1 MGKKLVIVESPA
13 KARTIKGF
21 LGSDF
26 EVLASIG
33 HIRDL
38 AENRKELP
46 VDLQKKPWAD
56 FSVNMDD
63 GDFEPLYFVPK
74 DKAVQVKKLRDA
86 LKGADTLVLATD
98 EDREGES
105 ISWHLL
111 EVLKPKKGTVIQ
123 RIAFHEITKD
133 AIRRALENPRK
144 IDDNLVRAQEARRVL
159 DRLYGYGISPVIWKI
174 SKGKR
179 LSVGRVQTPAVK
191 LIVEREIERRNFRSA
206 SYWDVK
212 AKLAAGNLPFEAT
225 LQSINGKRIAA
236 GKEDFDSATGQLK
249 AKDRILVDE
258 ATAKR
263 LADVGGKSQPWTVVE
278 IESHPEQRKPYPP
291 FMTSTL
297 QQEANRKLGMSA
309 DRTMRIAQDLY
320 EGIDGI
326 GIEGGLITYMRT
338 DSLALSD
345 QAVAQARGWI
355 EAEYGS
361 EFLPDKPNRYVSK
374 VNNAQEAHEAIR
386 PSDVGRTPE
395 QIRRALGAKFADH
408 AKLYDLIWK
417 RTMASQM
424 KPAQLEITT
433 AKIDVDAAG
442 DNLSFGASGKTI
454 RFAGFLRAYV
464 EGSDDPEVALED
476 QEKVLPAMQ
485 QGEVVKALA
494 VEAAGHETKPPA
506 RYTDASLVR
515 ALEERGI
522 GRPSTYAATIKTI
535 VDRGYVNKKGRELVP
550 TFLAFYVTEFMNG
563 EFEQLSDLGFTAE
576 MDEELDAIAN
586 GRQDWKGYLKSFYYG
601 GNGTVGLKPLI
612 EQKDKNVKV
621 PVFPLGEHPE
631 TGEPIEV
638 RNGLKGFFLTC
649 GDRTASV
656 PDDIAPADLTV
667 ERALQL
673 FDQKAAGPQVIGVHP
688 TSGRNLVLIK
698 SPKGEFIKVEQTE
711 DEIKAK
717 AKAEWVSI
725 PPKVSAADL
734 TQEDLNALC
743 TLPRKLGTLEG
754 EPVIAG
760 IGRYGPYVAKGKEY
774 RNVDDWRKVLTI
786 DLSGAEELFAQPKT
800 TKGGQAAKGAAL
812 KEFGDLPGAAGPVRI
827 LGGWYGPYVTDGKT
841 NASLPKG
848 ADPNSVTPEEAMAL
862 LQARRDAPPSPR
874 KKFTKR
880 RKG

>member
-13 KARTIKGF
+13 KAKTIKGF
-21 LGSDF
+21 LGSDY

-38 AENRKELP
+38 AENKKELP
-46 VDLQKKPWAD
+46 VEHQKKPWAD
-56 FSVNMDD
+56 FSVDVDNE
-63 GDFEPLYFVPK
+63 FEPIYVVPK
-74 DKAVQVKKLRDA
+74 EKSAQVKKLREA
-86 LKGADTLVLATD
+86 LRGADALVLATD

-111 EVLKPKKGTVIQ
+111 EVLKPKKGTSVQ
-123 RIAFHEITKD
+123 RIAFHEITKE
-133 AIRRALENPRK
+133 AIRQALENPRE
-144 IDDNLVRAQEARRVL
+144 INQNLVRAQEARRIL
-159 DRLYGYGISPVIWKI
+159 DRLYGYGISPVIWRI
-174 SKGKR
+174 SKGRR

-206 SYWDVK
+206 AYWDVK
-212 AKLAAGNLPFEAT
+212 ARLLAGQTPFEAT
-225 LQSINGKRIAA
+225 LQTIGGKRIAA
-236 GKEDFDSATGQLK
+236 GKEDFDAATGQLK
-249 AKDRILVDE
+249 AKDRVLVDE

-263 LADVGGKSQPWTVVE
+263 LAEVSGKSKPWTVGEV
-278 IESHPEQRKPYPP
+278 ESHPEQRKPYPP

-355 EAEYGS
+355 QSEYG
-361 EFLPDKPNRYVSK
+361 EEYLPSKPNRYVSK

-395 QIRRALGAKFADH
+395 AIRRALGTRFTDH

-433 AKIDVDAAG
+433 VRVDVDAAG
-442 DNLSFGASGKTI
+442 EALTFGASGKTI

-476 QEKVLPAMQ
+476 QEKVLPTMVG
-485 QGEVVKALA
+485 GEIVEPQR
-494 VEAAGHETKPPA
+494 VEAVGHETKPPA
-506 RYTDASLVR
+506 RYTDASLVK

-550 TFLAFYVTEFMNG
+550 TFLAFYVTDFMNA

-576 MDEELDAIAN
+576 MDGDLDAIAN
-586 GRQDWKGYLKSFYYG
+586 GREDWKRYLKVFYFG
-601 GNGTVGLKPLI
+601 GNGTLGLKPLI
-612 EQKDKNVKV
+612 EQKDKNLRI
-621 PVFPLGEHPE
+621 PAFQLGGHPD

-638 RNGLKGFFLTC
+638 RNGLKGFYIQS
-649 GDRTASV
+649 GDKTASV
-656 PDDIAPADLTV
+656 PDDLAPADLTV
-667 ERALQL
+667 ARALEL
-673 FDQKAAGPQVIGVHP
+673 FEQKAAGPQVLGVHP
-688 TSGRNLVLIK
+688 VSGKNLILIK

-711 DEIKAK
+711 EETKAK

-725 PPKVSAADL
+725 PPKVSPLDL
-734 TQEDLNALC
+734 TQADLDALC
-743 TLPRKLGTLEG
+743 TLPRTLGTLDG
-754 EPVIAG
+754 EPVVAG

-774 RNVDDWRKVLTI
+774 RNVDDWRKVLSI
-786 DLSGAEELFAQPKT
+786 DLSDAEELFSQPKT
-800 TKGGQAAKGAAL
+800 TKGGAAAKGAPL
-812 KEFGDLPGAAGPVRI
+812 KEFGELAGAAGPVRI

-848 ADPNSVTPEEAMAL
+848 TDPAGVTADEAIAL
-862 LQARRDAPPSPR
+862 LAARRDTPASPR
-874 KKFTKR
+874 RKFTRK